1 MKVPHIIG
9 ADLSKKTI
17 DFISHC
23 FQSHIQLS
31 NSSKGF
37 QELIKWMT
45 KQKLNT
51 SDVVIVMEH
60 TGLYS
65 CMFEDFLHGSNIA
78 FAKVS
83 GLAIKR
89 SMGLVR
95 GKNDK
100 IDAQR
105 IAQYGFE
112 KQKTLRIEP
121 APNETLKKLKLLHST
136 RSKLV
141 SQRAGLIVTVQEYQK
156 VLQLKKSDLAL
167 SSQLRIIKTL
177 DLEIIRLDDAI
188 KAIIETDEMINNN
201 YRLQQSIKG
210 VGKVLALAM
219 IIKTG
224 NFTRFVNSRKF
235 ASFCGTAP
243 FEHRSGTSIRG
254 RTKVS
259 HLADKSIKT
268 LLDLSAKSAIQYDK
282 ELREYYLKRIAT
294 GKAKMSTINNVRN
307 KILHRIFAVI
317 NRQTPYQPIFNP
329 TLKN

>member
-105 IAQYGFE
+105 IARYGFE
-112 KQKTLRIEP
+112 KQQTLRMEP

-167 SSQLRIIKTL
+167 SSQLRIIKIL
-177 DLEIIRLDDAI
+177 DLEIKRLDDAI
-188 KAIIETDEMINNN
+188 KAIIETDERINNN

-224 NFTRFVNSRKF
+224 NFTRFANSRKF

-243 FEHRSGTSIRG
+243 FEHRSGTSIHG

>member
-1 MKVPHIIG
+1 MKVPYIIG

-17 DFISHC
+17 DFVSHS
-23 FQSHIQLS
+23 FQTHIQLS
-31 NSSKGF
+31 NGSKGF
-37 QELIKWMT
+37 QGLIVWMT

-65 CMFEDFLHGSNIA
+65 CMFEAFLHRSSIA

-100 IDAQR
+100 IDAKR

-112 KQKTLRIEP
+112 KQNLLRIEP
-121 APNETLKKLKLLHST
+121 APSEKLKELKLLYST
-136 RSKLV
+136 RAKLV
-141 SQRAGLIVTVQEYQK
+141 SQRAGLKATIQEYRN
-156 VLQLKKSDLAL
+156 VLELKKSDLAL

-177 DLEIIRLDDAI
+177 DLEIKRLDDAI
-188 KAIIETDEMINNN
+188 KAIIETDEKINNN

-210 VGKVLALAM
+210 VGNVLALAM

-224 NFTRFVNSRKF
+224 NFTRFANSRKF
-235 ASFCGTAP
+235 ASFCGIAP
-243 FEHRSGTSIRG
+243 FEHRSGTSIHG

-282 ELREYYLKRIAT
+282 ELREYYLKRIAA
-294 GKAKMSTINNVRN
+294 GKPKMSTINIVRN
-307 KILHRIFAVI
+307 KILYRIFAVI
-317 NRQTPYQPIFNP
+317 NRQTPYQPILIQP
-329 TLKN
+329 

>member
-17 DFISHC
+17 DFASPA
-23 FQSHIQLS
+23 FQTHIQVS
-31 NSSKGF
+31 NSIKGF
-37 QELIKWMT
+37 QELITWMA

-51 SDVVIVMEH
+51 SEVVIVMEH

-65 CMFEDFLHGSNIA
+65 WKFEDFLHRSNIA

-105 IAQYGFE
+105 IAQYGSE
-112 KQKTLRIEP
+112 KQKSLRIEE
-121 APNETLKKLKLLHST
+121 APNEKLKELKLLYST
-136 RSKLV
+136 RAKLV
-141 SQRAGLIVTVQEYQK
+141 NQRAGLITTVQEYQK

-167 SSQLRIIKTL
+167 CSQLRIIKTL
-177 DLEIIRLDDAI
+177 DLEIKNLDAAI
-188 KAIIETDEMINNN
+188 KAIIETDEKISNN
-201 YRLQQSIKG
+201 YCLQQSITG
-210 VGKVLALAM
+210 VGKVVALAM

-224 NFTRFVNSRKF
+224 NFTRFPNSRKF
-235 ASFCGTAP
+235 ATFCGTAP
-243 FEHRSGTSIRG
+243 FAYRSGTSIRG
-254 RTKVS
+254 KTKVS
-259 HLADKSIKT
+259 HLADKSMKT
-268 LLDLSAKSAIQYDK
+268 LLDLSAKSAIQHDK
-282 ELREYYLKRIAT
+282 ELREYYLRRIAA
-294 GKAKMSTINNVRN
+294 GKSKMSTINIVRN

-329 TLKN
+329 TL

>member
-1 MKVPHIIG
+1 MKVPYIIG

-17 DFISHC
+17 DFVSHS
-23 FQSHIQLS
+23 FQTHIQLS

-37 QELIKWMT
+37 KGLLIWMT

-65 CMFEDFLHGSNIA
+65 CMFEEFLHRSSIA

-112 KQKTLRIEP
+112 KQKMLRLEP
-121 APNETLKKLKLLHST
+121 APSEKLKELKLLYST
-136 RSKLV
+136 RAKLV
-141 SQRAGLIVTVQEYQK
+141 SQRAGLKVTIQEYRN
-156 VLQLKKSDLAL
+156 VLELKKSDLAL
-167 SSQLRIIKTL
+167 SSQLRVIKTL
-177 DLEIIRLDDAI
+177 DLEITRLEQAI
-188 KAIIETDEMINNN
+188 KAIIETDEKINNN

-210 VGKVLALAM
+210 VGEVLALAM

-224 NFTRFVNSRKF
+224 NFTRFANSRKF

-254 RTKVS
+254 KTKVS
-259 HLADKSIKT
+259 HLADKSMKT
-268 LLDLSAKSAIQYDK
+268 LLELSARSAIQYDK
-282 ELREYYLKRIAT
+282 ELREYYLKRIAA
-294 GKAKMSTINNVRN
+294 GKPKMSTINIVRN

-317 NRQTPYQPIFNP
+317 NRQTPYQPILIQP
-329 TLKN
+329 

>member
-1 MKVPHIIG
+1 MKVPQIIG

-17 DFISHC
+17 DFACHSFKTHL
-23 FQSHIQLS
+23 QV
-31 NSSKGF
+31 NNTPEGF
-37 QELIKWMT
+37 QELMDWMAN
-45 KQKLNT
+45 QNINC
-51 SDVVIVMEH
+51 SEVMIVMEH

-65 CMFEDFLHGSNIA
+65 CALEEFLHLNCIA
-78 FAKVS
+78 FSKVS

-100 IDAQR
+100 IDARR

-112 KQKTLRIEP
+112 KQNSLTVDQ
-121 APNETLKKLKLLHST
+121 APNEMFKQLKLLYST
-136 RSKLV
+136 RAKLV
-141 SQRAGLIVTVQEYQK
+141 QQRAGLITTVQEYQQA
-156 VLQLKKSDLAL
+156 LALKKSNLVL
-167 SSQLRIIKTL
+167 SSHLRIIRTL
-177 DLEIIRLDDAI
+177 DLEIKKLDAAI
-188 KAIIETDEMINNN
+188 KALVETDEKINTN
-201 YRLQQSIKG
+201 YRLLQTIKG

-219 IIKTG
+219 IIKTA

-254 RTKVS
+254 KTKVS
-259 HLADKSIKT
+259 HLADKAIKT

-282 ELREYYLKRIAT
+282 ELREYYLKRIAA

-307 KILHRIFAVI
+307 KLLHRIFAVI

-329 TLKN
+329 TL

>member
-1 MKVPHIIG
+1 MKVPYIIG

-17 DFISHC
+17 DFVSHS
-23 FQSHIQLS
+23 FQTHIQLS

-37 QELIKWMT
+37 KGLLNWMT

-65 CMFEDFLHGSNIA
+65 CMFEEFLHRSSIA

-112 KQKTLRIEP
+112 KQKMLRLEP
-121 APNETLKKLKLLHST
+121 APSETLKELKLLYST
-136 RSKLV
+136 RAKLV
-141 SQRAGLIVTVQEYQK
+141 SQRAGLKVTIQEYRN
-156 VLQLKKSDLAL
+156 VLELKKSDLAL

-177 DLEIIRLDDAI
+177 DLEITRLEHAI
-188 KAIIETDEMINNN
+188 KAIVETDEKINNN

-210 VGKVLALAM
+210 VGEVLALAM

-224 NFTRFVNSRKF
+224 NFTRFANSRKF

-254 RTKVS
+254 KTKVS
-259 HLADKSIKT
+259 HLADKSMKT
-268 LLDLSAKSAIQYDK
+268 LLELSARSAIQYDK
-282 ELREYYLKRIAT
+282 ELREYYLKRIAA
-294 GKAKMSTINNVRN
+294 GKPKMSTINIVRN

-317 NRQTPYQPIFNP
+317 NRQTPYQPILIQP
-329 TLKN
+329 